1 MSIEL
6 TISSIV
12 FLLVLI
18 FFVLYL
24 VKGRKI
30 SIKYSLVWILPCILL
45 LIFSL
50 VPGVMIFFTKLLGF
64 QTASNMILVLLVSFI
79 MIVILALTVIVSK
92 QNEKIRLLIQEL
104 SLLKGDKKNE

>member
-1 MSIEL
+1 MSIGL

-18 FFVLYL
+18 LFVLYL

-50 VPGVMIFFTKLLGF
+50 VPGVMGFFTKLLGF
-64 QTASNMILVLLVSFI
+64 QTPSNMILVLLVSFI

-92 QNEKIRLLIQEL
+92 QNEKIRLLIQEV
-104 SLLKGDKKNE
+104 SLLKRKENK